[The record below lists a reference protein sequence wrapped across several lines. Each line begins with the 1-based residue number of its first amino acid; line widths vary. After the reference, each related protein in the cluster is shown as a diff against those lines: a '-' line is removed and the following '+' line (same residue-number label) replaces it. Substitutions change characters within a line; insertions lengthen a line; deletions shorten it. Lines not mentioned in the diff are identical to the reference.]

1 MFFPPCSDS
10 VTLQKHGEG
19 RAVIFPRLVLVYM
32 ENPRRDKIY
41 RDRTCECRMEVCTPP
56 PLPTGA
62 TLALAL
68 AEPTLLAV
76 ALVLALEV
84 ALEVVAALAPAP
96 RTRRNH
102 AS

>member
-1 MFFPPCSDS
+1 
-10 VTLQKHGEG
+10 
-19 RAVIFPRLVLVYM
+19 
-32 ENPRRDKIY
+32 
-41 RDRTCECRMEVCTPP
+41 MEVCTPP

-84 ALEVVAALAPAP
+84 ALERQEERGAGGLRGSGPRLVAA
-96 RTRRNH
+96 
-102 AS
+102 S